1 MGSICVL
8 ATWLYL
14 PVSCELH
21 EWSSTDCQSRRL
33 HSHRDQPLK
42 RGCNSHTDRQATH
55 ANCVI
60 YAEVSAHTPNGFRK
74 LTRLPYC
81 TITTASGM
89 FVATAFG
96 CQHISFP
103 GARSPAYSSGRYTGE
118 EGDSGRKIW
127 QVSSDKPVARRR
139 NVQYTSICIAHRRK
153 IALMRSDMDHSFTCK
168 LHHTCLYSPAAEHHR
183 LLAGTHFT
191 VPRKVEG

>member
-1 MGSICVL
+1 MQKSVHIRPTVSVN
-8 ATWLYL
+8 WLGYRTVQL
-14 PVSCELH
+14 PRRRECSLPRLSVAN
-21 EWSSTDCQSRRL
+21 TSRSRVQDHL
-33 HSHRDQPLK
+33 
-42 RGCNSHTDRQATH
+42 
-55 ANCVI
+55 
-60 YAEVSAHTPNGFRK
+60 
-74 LTRLPYC
+74 
-81 TITTASGM
+81 
-89 FVATAFG
+89 
-96 CQHISFP
+96 
-103 GARSPAYSSGRYTGE
+103 AYSSGRYTGE

-191 VPRKVEG
+191 VPRKVEGWVDLAI

>member
-1 MGSICVL
+1 MRCGLLSYHHHHHDHHRQPVWIRQFLPCYTTVLINSLQTEQRMGSICVL

-89 FVATAFG
+89 FVATAFR

-139 NVQYTSICIAHRRK
+139 NV
-153 IALMRSDMDHSFTCK
+153 
-168 LHHTCLYSPAAEHHR
+168 
-183 LLAGTHFT
+183 
-191 VPRKVEG
+191 